1 MSVFAFST
9 KRGPR
14 AKEYAQKRGRAI
26 SYTVA
31 MYEELVRRLGYGGER
46 DTAPRVVGIRE
57 KIEVHSQV
65 LWEQRGR
72 GIMSP

>member
-1 MSVFAFST
+1 MWEEHRKGEERLA
-9 KRGPR
+9 
-14 AKEYAQKRGRAI
+14 
-26 SYTVA
+26 TVA